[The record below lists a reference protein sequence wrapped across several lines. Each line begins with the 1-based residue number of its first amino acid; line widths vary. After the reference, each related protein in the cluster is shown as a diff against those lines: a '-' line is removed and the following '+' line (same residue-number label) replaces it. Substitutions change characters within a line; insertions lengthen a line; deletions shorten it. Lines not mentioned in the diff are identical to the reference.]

1 MTQTTVSNVTG
12 TQAVK
17 NGQELRATRKSQP
30 GELCPLCLGGR
41 DNGPLIDRDVLKKKK
56 KRIRKAF
63 VNVWKIRKAFLYR
76 LLALRK
82 IYVGGL
88 KEDFEVTQ

>member
-30 GELCPLCLGGR
+30 GELCPLCRGGR
-41 DNGPLIDRDVLKKKK
+41 DNGTPIDRDVLKK
-56 KRIRKAF
+56 RKNSKSFRECVENPKSISEQVASP
-63 VNVWKIRKAFLYR
+63 A
-76 LLALRK
+76 
-82 IYVGGL
+82 
-88 KEDFEVTQ
+88 